1 MEIRE
6 SEKLILVMLADIHEK
21 LGIDTLDP
29 DFIRKAIH
37 AGHNWALAWKYPGL
51 FPDREEDDPPVVR
64 EVVDFLEMWSSIEES
79 HQALDPAAKASIL
92 DGNLMPPIFRGF
104 DGNHETEYLGV
115 ARFIVNYLERFEEF
129 AGRDLNSHHSVVPRY
144 RKMLEAFRPIWEKNA
159 GHRTM
164 NADEL
169 KQVLA

>member
-29 DFIRKAIH
+29 DFIRKAVH
-37 AGHNWALAWKYPGL
+37 GGYNWALAWKYPGL
-51 FPDREEDDPPVVR
+51 FPDQEEDDPPVVG
-64 EVVDFLEMWSSIEES
+64 EVVDFLEMWSFIEDS
-79 HQALDPAAKASIL
+79 YQALDPAAQASIQE
-92 DGNLMPPIFRGF
+92 GNLMSPVFHGF

-115 ARFIVNYLERFEEF
+115 ARFIVNYLERYEEF
-129 AGRDLNSHHSVVPRY
+129 AGRDLNSHHRVVPRY
-144 RKMLEAFRPIWEKNA
+144 RKMLEVFKPIWEEIA